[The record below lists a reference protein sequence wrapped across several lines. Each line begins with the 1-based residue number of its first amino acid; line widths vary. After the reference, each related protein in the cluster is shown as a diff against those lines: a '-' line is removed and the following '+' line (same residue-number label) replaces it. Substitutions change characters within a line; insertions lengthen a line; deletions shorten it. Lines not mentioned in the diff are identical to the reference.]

1 MLLRPALLAL
11 ALLLPSAIPAGESP
25 RFARKANAP
34 TRDTLRVGQGRL
46 AIEIA
51 NNDSL
56 RVQGLSDRA
65 SLGWNEGMLFV
76 FPEAERRSFWMIDC
90 QFDIDIAYIA
100 PDGTIR
106 DILTMRIEP
115 GVPPQDLARYPSST
129 RDIQYALEVNRGWFS
144 AHGVRVGQRIEGILK
159 HRATR

>member
-1 MLLRPALLAL
+1 MLLRPALFAL

-25 RFARKANAP
+25 RVARKADAP
-34 TRDTLRVGQGRL
+34 VRDTLRIGPTRL
-46 AIEIA
+46 VVEVAD
-51 NNDSL
+51 NDSL
-56 RVQGLSDRA
+56 RVKGLSGRA

-76 FPEAERRSFWMIDC
+76 FPGADRRAFWMIDC

-115 GVPPQDLARYPSST
+115 GVPAKDLASYPSST

-144 AHGVRVGQRIEGILK
+144 AHGVRVGQRIEGVPK
-159 HRATR
+159 HRTAR

>member
-1 MLLRPALLAL
+1 MLLRHVLLAL
-11 ALLLPSAIPAGESP
+11 ALLLPSALAAGEAP
-25 RFARKANAP
+25 RVVRKAGVPAL
-34 TRDTLRVGQGRL
+34 DTLQVGRGRL
-46 AIEIA
+46 AIEVA

-56 RVQGLSDRA
+56 RVQGLSGRS
-65 SLGWNEGMLFV
+65 SLGWNQGMLFV

-90 QFDIDIAYIA
+90 HFDIDIAYIA

-115 GVPPQDLARYPSST
+115 GVPPESLARYPSST

-144 AHGVRVGQRIEGILK
+144 AHGIRVGQKLEGVLK
-159 HRATR
+159 HRAAR